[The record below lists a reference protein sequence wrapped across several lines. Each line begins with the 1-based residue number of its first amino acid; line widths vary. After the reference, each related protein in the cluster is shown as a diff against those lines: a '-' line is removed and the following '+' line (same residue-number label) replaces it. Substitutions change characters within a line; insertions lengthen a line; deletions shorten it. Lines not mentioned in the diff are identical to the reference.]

1 MSIAATVEGY
11 KFFLTLVDDCTR
23 TTWLYLMK
31 FKSEARSLLES
42 FITMIKTQFDCQTK
56 TIRSDNGLK
65 FNMLEFFSSRGIT
78 HQHSCVETPQQNSA
92 VERKH

>member
-31 FKSEARSLLES
+31 FKSKARFLLES
-42 FITMIKTQFDCQTK
+42 FITMIKTQFDCQIK
-56 TIRSDNGLK
+56 TVRSDHGQE
-65 FNMLEFFSSRGIT
+65 FNMPEF
-78 HQHSCVETPQQNSA
+78 
-92 VERKH
+92 